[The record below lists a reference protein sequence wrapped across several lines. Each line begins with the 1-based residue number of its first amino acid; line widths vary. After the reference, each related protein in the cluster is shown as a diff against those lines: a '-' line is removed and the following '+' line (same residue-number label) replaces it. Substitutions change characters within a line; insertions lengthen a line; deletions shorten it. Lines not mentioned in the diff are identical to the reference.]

1 MKISVVALTCAVAL
15 ACNGCVTVANG
26 KGDKYQLSTNGLNKL
41 DSADN
46 TAVAGTNA
54 QASAICDGNA
64 QLELLKQNAEFHD
77 AAYVGYHL
85 EGSKPVIS
93 LEQFIQSKT
102 EKFNEFE
109 RARRQQAF
117 ETYYNEKQYKDT
129 YYVTGLAELGEYDF
143 NTQSFHIAFFN
154 QFEIALEGQGAH
166 IYSVQTDRFDTVAV
180 PAEHAEVYLKRI
192 TKTRP
197 GRMEIEPEL
206 ALALSGTGNTNTSS
220 KRRIR
225 YYASFNDVA
234 SQGDQLVLT
243 PNTVLLENTAGDCR
257 SVITPTANL

>member
-26 KGDKYQLSTNGLNKL
+26 KGDKYQLSTNGLNKFN
-41 DSADN
+41 SIESN
-46 TAVAGTNA
+46 AVASANV
-54 QASAICDGNA
+54 QASAICNGTA
-64 QLELLKQNAEFHD
+64 RLEQLKQNSEFHD

-93 LEQFIQSKT
+93 FEQFIQSKT
-102 EKFNEFE
+102 DKFNEFE

-117 ETYYNEKQYKDT
+117 KAYYSKKQYKDT

-143 NTQSFHIAFFN
+143 NTQSFPITFFN
-154 QFEIALEGQGAH
+154 QFEITLDGQGPH
-166 IYSVQTDRFDTVAV
+166 IYSVQTDRFDNVSV
-180 PAEHAEVYLKRI
+180 PAEHAGAYLKRI

-206 ALALSGTGNTNTSS
+206 ALALSGTGNKNTGS

-225 YYASFNDVA
+225 YYASFNDVTTN
-234 SQGDQLVLT
+234 GNQLILK
-243 PNTVLLENTAGDCR
+243 PDTVLLENTAGDCS
-257 SVITPTANL
+257 SVIMPTKG

>member
-1 MKISVVALTCAVAL
+1 MKISVVALTWAVAL
-15 ACNGCVTVANG
+15 ACNGCVTVTNG

-41 DSADN
+41 NSN
-46 TAVAGTNA
+46 ESNAVASANA
-54 QASAICDGNA
+54 QASAICNGTA

-93 LEQFIQSKT
+93 LEKFVQSKT

-117 ETYYNEKQYKDT
+117 ETYYSEKQYKDT
-129 YYVTGLAELGEYDF
+129 YYVTGLAELGDYDF
-143 NTQSFHIAFFN
+143 NTQSFPLTFFN
-154 QFEIALEGQGAH
+154 QFEITLDGQGAH
-166 IYSVQTDRFDTVAV
+166 IYLVQTDRFDNVAV
-180 PAEHAEVYLKRI
+180 PTEHAEAFLKHI

-206 ALALSGTGNTNTSS
+206 ALALSGTGKTNTSS

-225 YYASFNDVA
+225 YYASVSDVA
-234 SQGDQLVLT
+234 SQGNQLVLT
-243 PNTVLLENTAGDCR
+243 PHTVLLENTAGDCS
-257 SVITPTANL
+257 SVITPNKG

>member
-15 ACNGCVTVANG
+15 ACSGCVTVTNG

-41 DSADN
+41 NSGESN
-46 TAVAGTNA
+46 AVASANVE
-54 QASAICDGNA
+54 ASTICDGTA
-64 QLELLKQNAEFHD
+64 LLEQLKQNTEFHD

-93 LEQFIQSKT
+93 LEKFVQSKT

-117 ETYYNEKQYKDT
+117 EAYYSEKQYKDT

-143 NTQSFHIAFFN
+143 TTQSFPITYYTK
-154 QFEIALEGQGAH
+154 FEITLDGQGEY
-166 IYSVQTDRFDTVAV
+166 I
-180 PAEHAEVYLKRI
+180 KRI
-192 TKTRP
+192 TKTRH
-197 GRMEIEPEL
+197 GEIKIEPEL
-206 ALALSGTGNTNTSS
+206 ALALSGTGKTNTSS

-225 YYASFNDVA
+225 FYASVSDVA
-234 SQGDQLVLT
+234 SQGNQLVLN
-243 PNTVLLENTAGDCR
+243 PNTVLLENNAGNCS
-257 SVITPTANL
+257 SVITPTKG